1 MDFML
6 EEELID
12 LFTFCLQNPDS
23 PEVEE
28 KKMRVKEILEGILL
42 SREMCWKISF
52 LQYQIEFRGK

>member
-1 MDFML
+1 ML

-42 SREMCWKISF
+42 SREMRWKISF
-52 LQYQIEFRGK
+52 LQYQIEYKGK